1 MRRSS
6 EIAALSKL
14 VREPESGL
22 SVAAV
27 VGPGG
32 VGKSYLLD
40 EVFRLEKPA
49 ELGYMHLSVDASN
62 PQTRGDFFGLIDGQ
76 LAARSLPP
84 PARPDYDYFPQ
95 LRAAAGLYRDM
106 VEKARDELGRSDAP
120 GSVRTAALALLRTA
134 HVLNDAIPKTRRILD
149 VAKLGIDQE
158 TASAALDSAWDLV
171 TKLRVLR
178 HSTSLPGPLRDLLGL
193 TKQNRVER
201 DLFNF
206 TADALCGDITASLV
220 GYRKRDVLKLTHP
233 RLEGLSRLLLV
244 FDDFEAT
251 APALGDFLV
260 SALLPRLAAARFP
273 TVVIIACRDDLEA
286 THVGFG
292 QHAKRWIKDQIVLR
306 PFSRDEAFAMMT
318 EAGIPAE
325 RHPRLFDSTH
335 GFPFLL
341 ALAIEEA
348 TAPDSESALMAKKF
362 FDRTTRWMSE
372 RELGWFVALCYLDVV
387 NEDTIQSML
396 GEGEDPGLVQRW
408 FEHEASIRDPAAK
421 DFTIRPLIRE
431 KALRYLAARSPS
443 RHRAMIDR
451 AAAGPVAAS
460 AHVPA
465 PSLTEKPERGT

>member
-6 EIAALSKL
+6 EVAALSKL
-14 VREPESGL
+14 VRETESGL

-27 VGPGG
+27 IGPGG

-40 EVFRLEKPA
+40 EVFRREKPF
-49 ELGYMHLSVDASN
+49 ELGFMHLTVDASN
-62 PQTRGDFFGLIDGQ
+62 PQTRSDFFGLVDGQ

-95 LRAAAGLYRDM
+95 LRSVASLYRDM
-106 VEKARDELGRSDAP
+106 VEKARDELGRSNAP
-120 GSVRTAALALLRTA
+120 GAVRTAALALLRTA

-149 VAKLGIDQE
+149 VAKLGIDEE
-158 TASAALDSAWDLV
+158 TASVALDAAWDLV
-171 TKLRVLR
+171 TKLGVLR
-178 HSTSLPGPLRDLLGL
+178 HSTSLPGPLRDLFGL
-193 TKQNRVER
+193 TKQNRVKR

-206 TADALCGDITASLV
+206 TADALCGDITASLL
-220 GYRKRDVLKLTHP
+220 GYRKKDMLKLTHA
-233 RLEGLSRLLLV
+233 RLDGLSRLLIV

-251 APALGDFLV
+251 APVLGDFLV

-273 TVVIIACRDDLEA
+273 TLVLIACRDDLEA

-292 QHAKRWIKDQIVLR
+292 QHAKRWIKEQIVLR
-306 PFSRDEAFAMMT
+306 PFNRDDADALMT
-318 EAGIPAE
+318 EAQIPAE
-325 RHPRLFDSTH
+325 KHQRLFGATH

-348 TAPDSESALMAKKF
+348 TAPDSESALLAKKF
-362 FDRTTRWMSE
+362 FDRTTRWMTE

-387 NEDTIQSML
+387 NEDTIRSVL
-396 GEGEDPGLVQRW
+396 GESEDPGLVQRW

-431 KALRYLAARSPS
+431 KSLRYLAARAPS
-443 RHRAMIDR
+443 RHRAMLDR
-451 AAAGPVAAS
+451 AAS
-460 AHVPA
+460 AQTPPATSVPA
-465 PSLTEKPERGT
+465 PPA